1 MKQNGILVKNEIE
14 ANSFAA
20 KIMLITIVFVFM
32 LFLMKVFGILT
43 TPMGMIL
50 LAMGVAVVF
59 LVLPAIFVFVLKK
72 QDAWVKYAIC
82 TLCVLAVFVNVA
94 ILSQNAILL
103 YCYPVAIASLY
114 FSRKLSIYTVA
125 LSTVLLSAAQFL
137 SLFWGVTDRNLDTVR
152 KMVLLGIIPRAIEF
166 LMMSV
171 IFIYLSR
178 RTRSM
183 LQNMM
188 GAEEQA
194 ALLQKTLAMT
204 EKAKEVS
211 GFLAGSVNQ
220 LTIVIDSTTKS
231 NEQIAEN
238 AQMISMASENTIR
251 HMDEAIE
258 MVSRISQNINHIAD
272 QGKVMADISREVR
285 TRNEKSGD
293 ILGQVISEMDSIS
306 AATQESREIVTRL
319 IERVEEIGRFVESI
333 TGISEQTNML
343 ALNASIESARA
354 GEQGKGFAV
363 VASEIRVLAEQSQKA
378 AKDIADLIEQITR
391 DTEKAASAMDTSSKL
406 VKNGV
411 SLIREAGSAFEL
423 LSESGREMHSKI
435 SEVSQATGQA
445 ADDSGRI
452 VELVENVRDLNKK
465 NLAGLHEIAA
475 AVEEQLA
482 SMQEV
487 SASAGGI
494 EEISRD
500 LLGVVEG

>member
-14 ANSFAA
+14 ANQFAA
-20 KIMLITIVFVFM
+20 KIMLITIAFVFM

-59 LVLPAIFVFVLKK
+59 LVLPAIIVFILKK
-72 QDAWVKYAIC
+72 QDAWVKYVIA
-82 TLCVLAVFVNVA
+82 TLSVLAAFINVT

-114 FSRKLSIYTVA
+114 FSRKLSLYTVA
-125 LSTVLLSAAQFL
+125 FSTVMLSLAQFL
-137 SLFWGVTDRNLDTVR
+137 SMFMGVTDKNLDTVR
-152 KMVLLGIIPRAIEF
+152 KMILLGIIPRAIEF
-166 LMMSV
+166 LMISV
-171 IFIYLSR
+171 IFIYLSQ
-178 RTRSM
+178 RTRGM
-183 LQNMM
+183 LQNVM
-188 GAEEQA
+188 GAEDQA
-194 ALLQKTLAMT
+194 ALLQKTITMT

-211 GFLAGSVNQ
+211 GLLAESVHQ
-220 LTIVIDSTTKS
+220 LNVIIDSTTKS

-238 AQMISMASENTIR
+238 AQMISSGSENTIR
-251 HMDEAIE
+251 HMDEATE
-258 MVSRISQNINHIAD
+258 MVSRISRNINHIAD
-272 QGKVMADISREVR
+272 QGRVMASISQEVR
-285 TRNEKSGD
+285 VYNEKSGD
-293 ILGQVISEMDSIS
+293 ILHQVISEMDSIS
-306 AATQESREIVTRL
+306 SATQESRDIVTRL
-319 IERVEEIGRFVESI
+319 TERSKEIAQFVETI
-333 TGISEQTNML
+333 TDISEQTNML

-363 VASEIRVLAEQSQKA
+363 VASQIRLLAEQSQKA
-378 AKDIADLIEQITR
+378 ARDIADLIEQITT
-391 DTEKAASAMDTSSKL
+391 DTEKAASAMDTSSAL

-411 SLIREAGSAFEL
+411 SLIREAGSAFGQ
-423 LSESGREMHSKI
+423 LSETGKAMHMKI
-435 SEVSQATGQA
+435 TEVSQATKDVA
-445 ADDSGRI
+445 ADSGRI
-452 VELVENVRDLNKK
+452 VEIVEGVRDLNRK

-475 AVEEQLA
+475 AVEQQLA